1 MSKHLN
7 KSGYFK
13 STKHPELKENKI
25 MLDFRDTYAQE
36 PLIQYAK
43 ATHDKELAE
52 DIQAAVERVRK
63 DGLTK
68 KPD

>member
-7 KSGYFK
+7 ENGFFK

-25 MLDFRDTYAQE
+25 MLDFRDQYAQE
-36 PLIQYAK
+36 ALISYAA
-43 ATHDKELAE
+43 ATHDFELAE
-52 DIQAAVERVRK
+52 DIKKAVEKVRK
-63 DGLTK
+63 EGLTK